1 MTPYETIFQTSPVT
15 RTMDTIIIHCS
26 ATRQHADVTIDDIR
40 NWHIQ
45 ERHFLDIGY
54 HFVIDEKGRIF
65 TGRPLNHVGAHCK
78 GHNAHSIGIC
88 YIGGLNDQGEPADTR
103 TPMQKLAI
111 RALIA
116 LLINEF
122 SIRDVYGHRDL
133 SPDLNGDGI
142 IEPEERLKQCPCY
155 DAHAEW
161 LDYLRELAQTSRD
174 YLGCALYRE
183 QEIPPDIGKLCA
195 AARDFLEE

>member
-15 RTMDTIIIHCS
+15 RTMDTIIVHCS

-65 TGRPLNHVGAHCK
+65 TGRPLDQVGAHCK
-78 GHNAHSIGIC
+78 GHNAHSIGLC

-142 IEPEERLKQCPCY
+142 IEEDEWMKQCPCY
-155 DAHAEW
+155 DAHIEW
-161 LDYLRELAQTSRD
+161 LDYLRELAQVSRD
-174 YLGCALYRE
+174 YLGCALYRA